1 MGAKYGSSVAWHC
14 ESGGIEGHYS
24 TSIASLFYESAVQ
37 MLGVQRNTKFH
48 GFCCCTNILIG
59 NNKMLNKNLA
69 TSPLLCLRYCFKQ
82 CKHLCYRF
90 IIFNHCM
97 IQTYICDIITL
108 ST

>member
-1 MGAKYGSSVAWHC
+1 MGAEYSSSVAWRC
-14 ESGGIEGHYS
+14 ESGGTEGHCF

-69 TSPLLCLRYCFKQ
+69 TSYTSTLPSVLLQAMQTPLLSLDN
-82 CKHLCYRF
+82 
-90 IIFNHCM
+90 I
-97 IQTYICDIITL
+97 
-108 ST
+108 